1 MSPSVDLSGNG
12 SRFRTMR
19 PDEISLDLKRAA
31 AEGWNPGLADH
42 AGFAVVD
49 PGGFFIGK
57 A

>member
-1 MSPSVDLSGNG
+1 
-12 SRFRTMR
+12 MR

-31 AEGWNPGLADH
+31 AEGWNPGFADH